1 MLTRTPPEALPHRL
15 SRLSGPAAPE
25 FAWQRLNEIAHEL
38 PSLFLEHWRESSL
51 DHRPLE
57 PNWDL
62 YYAWDLNGT
71 LRILTVRAEGALV
84 GYLFMLLSAHV
95 DHKTTLFAQAE
106 KFWLDPAFRQGW
118 TGVKLF
124 KEGVR
129 AATEWGAKEFAV
141 PVELHVMDGR
151 LATMLQRLKFRPVET
166 IYSRKLG

>member
-1 MLTRTPPEALPHRL
+1 M
-15 SRLSGPAAPE
+15 
-25 FAWQRLNEIAHEL
+25 
-38 PSLFLEHWRESSL
+38 EHWREASL
-51 DHRPLE
+51 EKYPLD

-62 YYAWDLNGT
+62 YYAWDVQGV
-71 LRILTVRAEGALV
+71 LRVLTVRADGVLV
-84 GYLFMLLSAHV
+84 GYLFLLLSAHV
-95 DHKTTLFAQAE
+95 DHKTTLYAQAE
-106 KFWLDPAFRQGW
+106 KFWLDPVFRQGW

-129 AATEWGAKEFAV
+129 AATEWGAAEFAV